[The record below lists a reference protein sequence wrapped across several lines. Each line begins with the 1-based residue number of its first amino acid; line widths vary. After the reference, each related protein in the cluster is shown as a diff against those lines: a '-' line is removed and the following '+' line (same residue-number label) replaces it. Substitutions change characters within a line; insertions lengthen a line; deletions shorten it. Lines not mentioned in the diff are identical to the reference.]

1 VRNNNFSKP
10 YIARNLLLKNT
21 EKISVVAQETPQQ
34 GNVPATPA
42 EPGTVPEQPVKQPA
56 TGHLAVS
63 VFTASGALPVEGA
76 VVTVYILDDNG
87 DENIISH
94 QVTDANG
101 KVPTIELPSSYN
113 PKNPLESSQYYFST
127 YNLRVQAVNY
137 YTVNIMD
144 FRIFPNTTTTFNVQL
159 IPAAAGPKGTGPNQV
174 FVIPPSPIDSSND

>member
-1 VRNNNFSKP
+1 VRKNNFNKP
-10 YIARNLLLKNT
+10 YIARNLHLKTT

-34 GNVPATPA
+34 GNVPAAPA
-42 EPGTVPEQPVKQPA
+42 EPGTVPEQPAKQPA
-56 TGHLAVS
+56 TGYLAVS

-101 KVPTIELPSSYN
+101 KVPIIELPSSYN
-113 PKNPLESSQYYFST
+113 PQNPLESSQYYFST